1 MNPFDFVNAINI
13 TKKDLIRG
21 SDNPALIEKEYNSF
35 VVNRALSYFSD
46 TIMYANEINRT
57 NSIDNIL
64 KNDYY
69 INSIRCGKR
78 FSKWHKKQENQPVD
92 VIQEYYNVNYIR
104 ALEISKL
111 LSKEQIDL
119 IKIRITKGGNY
130 VRSESDGGGV
140 P

>member
-46 TIMYANEINRT
+46 TVMYANVINQL
-57 NSIDNIL
+57 NSMDAIL

-78 FSKWHKKQENQPVD
+78 FSKWHKKQANEPMD

-119 IKIRITKGGNY
+119 IRIRITKGGNY

>member
-13 TKKDLIRG
+13 TKKDLIR
-21 SDNPALIEKEYNSF
+21 DCDHPALIEKEYNSF

-69 INSIRCGKR
+69 INSIRCGNR
-78 FSKWHKKQENQPVD
+78 FSKWHKKQKNQPVD

-119 IKIRITKGGNY
+119 IRIRITKGGNY